1 MTKPY
6 EIPRKLV
13 TYNEGDLPPDDA
25 IVKEAESLVYEP
37 RDGELVEV
45 TYWARYPD
53 YDFIFGVPT
62 ILNPKHKL
70 EVGFFQ
76 FRSAKHA
83 IGREGIYIDVNEL
96 IDMIDGFQSMCDRS
110 KSNSANLWFKHDEE
124 KNGGGEKQ

>member
-1 MTKPY
+1 MSKPY

-13 TYNEGDLPPDDA
+13 TYNQGELPPDNALID
-25 IVKEAESLVYEP
+25 EAEMLVYEP
-37 RDGELVEV
+37 RDGEMIEV
-45 TYWARYPD
+45 VYWARYPA

-76 FRSAKHA
+76 FRSSMHE

-96 IDMIDGFQSMCDRS
+96 NDMLNGFQMMCDRS
-110 KSNSANLWFKHDEE
+110 KSNSANLWFKHEEE
-124 KNGGGEKQ
+124 KGGETQ